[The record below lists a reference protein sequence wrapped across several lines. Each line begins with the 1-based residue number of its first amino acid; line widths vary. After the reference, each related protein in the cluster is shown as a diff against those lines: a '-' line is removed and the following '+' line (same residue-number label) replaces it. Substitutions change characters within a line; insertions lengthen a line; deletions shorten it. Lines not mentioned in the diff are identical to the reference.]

1 MLNIKDIF
9 ITITGVVGGFI
20 SYVFGGWTAAMTTLC
35 IFMAIDYLSGLVVAG
50 IFRKSNKTESGAL
63 SSKVGF
69 KGLFKKLMVLVF
81 VLISSRLDM
90 TLGTSIIRDGVC
102 IAFIANELISIIEN
116 AGLMGVPI
124 PKMIK
129 KALDMLQTKIGDEE
143 APKEETPATL
153 DEIFSEDDTDDQ
165 IKIDDEPEGEDNDG
179 KN

>member
-1 MLNIKDIF
+1 MKDIF
-9 ITITGVVGGFI
+9 VTVTGVIGGFV
-20 SYVFGGWTAAMTTLC
+20 SYLFGGWSSAMTTLC

-50 IFRKSNKTESGAL
+50 VFKGSKKTDSGAL

-69 KGLFKKLMVLVF
+69 KGLFKKLMVLMF

-90 TLGTSIIRDGVC
+90 TLGTTIIRDGVC

-124 PKMIK
+124 PKPIK
-129 KALDMLQTKIGDEE
+129 KALDLLQSKVDDKPEE
-143 APKEETPATL
+143 KTEVVEE
-153 DEIFSEDDTDDQ
+153 EIIVDDQ
-165 IKIDDEPEGEDNDG
+165 IHIDEPEGEDQDG